1 MKYLERN
8 AEALVKSYLKDFPV
22 VGITGPRQSGK
33 STMLN
38 HLLRNKYRYVTFD
51 DFHIAEQFN
60 TDPVGFMNEY
70 SNKIVFDEVQN
81 VPDIFTH
88 IKFAVDKDRHNYG
101 KFVLTG
107 SSQFA
112 FLKGVSES
120 LAGRIGLLAL
130 LPLEFTEM
138 PITRRKKSVALGSYP
153 ELVLKNYTRS
163 NNWYS
168 SYLDTYLTR
177 DIRTLREIGDMRD
190 FRRCIT
196 LLAARAGQILNMSD
210 LSRDIGVTVA
220 TIKKWISV
228 LEASYIVFLLPPY
241 YKNLGKRIIKSPK
254 VFFYDTGLVSYLLG
268 IENLSMFEQHQQYGN
283 LFENYIVSEI
293 AKKEIHRNT
302 HAELFYYRTN
312 HGVEIDL
319 FIDRRSSVEY
329 VEVKSAKKYQS
340 EMVNS
345 ILTVRKNNEKAT
357 VLYRGKTIA
366 HPSNIEIKN
375 YADYFMER

>member
-1 MKYLERN
+1 MKYLPRN
-8 AEALVKSYLKDFPV
+8 AESLVTSFLKDFPV

-33 STMLN
+33 STMLE

-51 DFHIAEQFN
+51 DFHVSEHFH

-70 SNKIVFDEVQN
+70 PNKIVFDEVQN
-81 VPDIFTH
+81 VPEIFRH
-88 IKFAVDKDRHNYG
+88 IKYAVDRDRRNYG

-120 LAGRIGLLAL
+120 LAGRIGLLTL
-130 LPLEFTEM
+130 LPLELSEV
-138 PITRRKKSVALGSYP
+138 PKASRKRSVALGSYP
-153 ELVLKNYTRS
+153 ELVLKKYAQS
-163 NNWYS
+163 SNWYS

-177 DIRTLREIGDMRD
+177 DIRTLRDIGDMRD

-241 YKNLGKRIIKSPK
+241 YMNQGKRIIKSPK
-254 VFFYDTGLVSYLLG
+254 IYFYDTGLVSYLLG
-268 IENLSMFEQHQQYGN
+268 IQDLTMFEQHQHYGN
-283 LFENYIVSEI
+283 LFENHVISEI

-302 HAELFYYRTN
+302 HSELFYYRTS
-312 HGVEIDL
+312 HGVEVDL
-319 FIDRRSSVEY
+319 LIDRRSSVEY
-329 VEVKSAKKYQS
+329 VEIKSSKKYQPD
-340 EMVNS
+340 MVKS
-345 ILTVRKNNEKAT
+345 ILTLRTRNEKA
-357 VLYRGKTIA
+357 VLLYQGKSLKTT
-366 HPSNIEIKN
+366 NDIEILN
-375 YADYFMER
+375 YADYLMD